1 MKSLKELLEIV
12 VKDNAT
18 DLHIV
23 AGAPPMVRING
34 NLYRRSSDPLTP
46 QQAQNICLSLMTDRQ
61 KQKFEKRHEID
72 FSFGVAGLARFRVNV
87 FRQKGTCS
95 AAIRKIPEEIPAFHT
110 LGAPPILAELVN
122 KSHGLILV
130 TGPTGSGKSTT
141 LASLLDIINE
151 EKQAHIVTI
160 EDPIEYLHSHKRC
173 IVNQREI
180 GPDTQDFSS
189 AMKYLL
195 RQDPDYC
202 LVGEMRDRETAEIAL
217 KISETGHLV
226 FATLHTNSAPE
237 TISRIISMFESGT
250 KDVVLSQLSSVLQ
263 AILCQ
268 RLVPGLDGSL
278 VLAYELLVPNSGIR
292 ALIREGKL
300 HQIHGMMQV
309 GQHATGMITINQCL
323 MNLIIRRKIDMKIG
337 FEYSPDPE
345 DLNQMLRKAGL

>member
-23 AGAPPMVRING
+23 AGSPPMVRMNG
-34 NLYRRSSDPLTP
+34 NLFQRSAEPLSA
-46 QQAQNICLSLMTDRQ
+46 QQAQNICLSLMTERQ
-61 KQKFEKRHEID
+61 RKEFEKRNEID

-87 FRQKGTCS
+87 FRQRGTFS
-95 AAIRKIPEEIPAFHT
+95 AAIRKIPEDIPT
-110 LGAPPILAELVN
+110 YQSLGGPQILRDLID
-122 KSHGLILV
+122 KSYGLILV

-141 LASLLDIINE
+141 IASLLDIVNE
-151 EKQAHIVTI
+151 EKQSHIVTI
-160 EDPIEYLHSHKRC
+160 EDPIEYLHAHKRC

-180 GPDTQDFSS
+180 GHDTEDFGS

-202 LVGEMRDRETAEIAL
+202 LVGEMRDRETAEIGL

-226 FATLHTNSAPE
+226 FATLHTNSAPD

-263 AILCQ
+263 AVMCQ
-268 RLVPGLDGSL
+268 RLLPGLDGSL
-278 VLAYELLVPNSGIR
+278 VLAYELLVPNTGIR

-300 HQIHGMMQV
+300 HQLHGMMQV
-309 GQHATGMITINQCL
+309 GQQTTGMITINQCL
-323 MNLIIRRKIDMKIG
+323 LNLIVRRKIDVKVG

-345 DLNQMLRKAGL
+345 ELNQLLRKAGL